1 MTNSLVSSLFSD
13 MQKFRREVDSLF
25 DLPQPRAG
33 IRGDSQIG
41 APAVSVGE
49 THEDVR
55 VWAFAP
61 GLDEKSIDVSLQGN
75 LLRIA
80 GAWRNP
86 ASAPPEQA
94 RGDRPESGRR
104 LTTHRAE
111 RNRGR
116 FSRLLTLP
124 ESVDPNQ
131 VHAWYRDGVLGVTL
145 AKKPEV
151 RPRRIEIA
159 HG

>member
-1 MTNSLVSSLFSD
+1 MTYSLVSSIFSD

-33 IRGDSQIG
+33 IRGDARFG

-55 VWAFAP
+55 VWAFVP
-61 GLDEKSIDVSLQGN
+61 GVDEKSIDVSVQGN

-80 GAWRNP
+80 GAWREL
-86 ASAPPEQA
+86 SAEGA
-94 RGDRPESGRR
+94 DHGRPEAGRR
-104 LTTHRAE
+104 LTTHRSE

-124 ESVDPNQ
+124 ESVDANQ

-151 RPRRIEIA
+151 KPRRIEIA
-159 HG
+159 QG